1 MSSQSKYVLRLKY
14 LLSRYGALFVVG
26 LLLLSTIGFSGAA
39 LAYATPAETEQVTEQ
54 TDEQSFDTTV
64 NTSAAVTGDTTLY
77 ESDRPLSNMPVYLL
91 AVSPNVTVSAHTEVP
106 SDRAVEV
113 TQQITIELY
122 ATRGDEVFWSEERSL
137 ASNTERVTDGSLQ
150 TRTTIDIRQIR
161 NGRLRQVQS
170 EVQGVGVLHAKVHVD
185 TVYKTDSYQGAL
197 GVTAPM
203 EITNRSY
210 AIDAPRSD
218 ERTHTTPVTRTIT
231 DSDDEVVIGTPVASD
246 VAAQSGVPGV
256 GVITLPGDS
265 ALRGGFGLFALGAA
279 LVVWRVYHRLP
290 DRETIKREY
299 DEVRHQDWVSRG
311 RIPESD
317 AYERV
322 PIEEFVDLIDI
333 AIDSDKRVIYDRERD
348 LYAVID
354 STTIYQ
360 HRNMSDPSGSDNYSS
375 DAESMPPDERD
386 LDAESA
392 PAPDIA
398 VTDGE
403 RHELD
408 NIHNRV
414 EPPAFDDGSKPPV
427 DPGDV
432 RIHSATGAA
441 DDMYD
446 DSVGR
451 AVADYEEDES
461 PGGDAV
467 AWGVADDGDAD
478 DDAHSDG
485 VNPVDR
491 RDDQSTAG
499 EVSTADGSGDRAADD
514 GAAEPDPDGGRDK
527 PVRIEELPAETD
539 SDQTAS
545 DGGITADADERF
557 DPDADGDNTET
568 DAAGGSR

>member
-1 MSSQSKYVLRLKY
+1 MSSHSKNVLRLRY

-54 TDEQSFDTTV
+54 TDEQSFITTV

-77 ESDRPLSNMPVYLL
+77 ESDRPLSNMPIYLL

-150 TRTTIDIRQIR
+150 TRTTIDVQQIR
-161 NGRLRQVQS
+161 NGRLKQVQS

-185 TVYKTDSYQGAL
+185 TVYKTDSYQGTL

-203 EITNRSY
+203 EITDRSY

-218 ERTHTTPVTRTIT
+218 ERAHATPVTRTIT
-231 DSDDEVVIGTPVASD
+231 DSDDEVVIGTPVVPDA
-246 VAAQSGVPGV
+246 AAQSGVPSV

-290 DRETIKREY
+290 DQEIIKREY

-333 AIDSDKRVIYDRERD
+333 AIDSDKRVIYDRERN

-354 STTIYQ
+354 STIIYQ
-360 HRNMSDPSGSDNYSS
+360 HKNMSDPSSSDNYSS
-375 DAESMPPDERD
+375 DVESMLPDERD
-386 LDAESA
+386 LDTESA
-392 PAPDIA
+392 PASDIA
-398 VTDGE
+398 ATNGE
-403 RHELD
+403 HHELNNLD
-408 NIHNRV
+408 DRA
-414 EPPAFDDGSKPPV
+414 EPPKFDDGSEPPA
-427 DPGDV
+427 DPGDIG
-432 RIHSATGAA
+432 IHPATGVA

-446 DSVGR
+446 NSVDR
-451 AVADYEEDES
+451 AVVDDGEDEN
-461 PGGDAV
+461 PGNDAIGWRV
-467 AWGVADDGDAD
+467 VDDGEADDGAR
-478 DDAHSDG
+478 SDG
-485 VNPVDR
+485 VNPFNR
-491 RDDQSTAG
+491 LDDQSTAG
-499 EVSTADGSGDRAADD
+499 AVSTADGSGDRAAND
-514 GAAEPDPDGGRDK
+514 GAAEPDPDGDRDE

-545 DGGITADADERF
+545 DSGVTADADERF
-557 DPDADGDNTET
+557 DPDADGDDTET

>member
-403 RHELD
+403 HHELD
-408 NIHNRV
+408 NLDNRV
-414 EPPAFDDGSKPPV
+414 EPPGFDDGSKPPV
-427 DPGDV
+427 DLGDIG
-432 RIHSATGAA
+432 IHSATGAA

-499 EVSTADGSGDRAADD
+499 EVSTA
-514 GAAEPDPDGGRDK
+514 AEPDPDGDRDE

-545 DGGITADADERF
+545 DGGVTADADERF
-557 DPDADGDNTET
+557 DPDADGDDTET